1 MQPGSAC
8 NPVAAKGKRDAAGEG
23 NSKGGAMG
31 RRSESE
37 REIGKAVRE
46 G

>member
-1 MQPGSAC
+1 MQPGSTC

-23 NSKGGAMG
+23 NSKGGA
-31 RRSESE
+31 RRGMSEDD
-37 REIGKAVRE
+37 RENGEAVRT